1 MGQVP
6 DGKCDCVTQ
15 RRSHRISWKMGRVHI
30 APWRGARKKQW
41 TFSYKNPE
49 SSKQPIN
56 SMQTESEN
64 GPFYVP

>member
-1 MGQVP
+1 MVQVP
-6 DGKCDCVTQ
+6 DGKCGSVMQC
-15 RRSHRISWKMGRVHI
+15 SHQISWKMGNVNTALWSR
-30 APWRGARKKQW
+30 ARKKQW
-41 TFSYKNPE
+41 MFSCKNPE